1 MSNFF
6 QEKLEIEMVIELQDA
21 FHVGNPKSMA
31 RLIIAHLQN
40 SKDKGKIFG
49 STHKLK
55 DLENE
60 KGKLYQVFD
69 QLTAKK
75 RVEKQ
80 RQRQLLNINKALDK
94 ELQLDMRMDKGALL
108 VDELKYE
115 KKLKVPSCWEILKA
129 S

>member
-1 MSNFF
+1 MH
-6 QEKLEIEMVIELQDA
+6 KLE
-21 FHVGNPKSMA
+21 
-31 RLIIAHLQN
+31 
-40 SKDKGKIFG
+40 
-49 STHKLK
+49 

-60 KGKLYQVFD
+60 EGKLYQVFN

-94 ELQLDMRMDKGALL
+94 ELQLDMRMDKGELL

-115 KKLKVPSCWEILKA
+115 RKCPPVRKY
-129 S
+129 

>member
-1 MSNFF
+1 M
-6 QEKLEIEMVIELQDA
+6 
-21 FHVGNPKSMA
+21 GNPKSKAM
-31 RLIIAHLQN
+31 LIIVHLQN
-40 SKDKGKIFG
+40 LKDKWKIFG
-49 STHKLK
+49 SMHLLK

-60 KGKLYQVFD
+60 EGKLYQVFD

-115 KKLKVPSCWEILKA
+115 IKLKVPSCREILKA

>member
-1 MSNFF
+1 
-6 QEKLEIEMVIELQDA
+6 MVIKLQDA
-21 FHVGNPKSMA
+21 FHVGNPKSKA
-31 RLIIAHLQN
+31 RLIIMHLQN
-40 SKDKGKIFG
+40 SKDKWKIFG
-49 STHKLK
+49 SMHKFK

-60 KGKLYQVFD
+60 EGKLYQVFD

-75 RVEKQ
+75 RGEKQ

-115 KKLKVPSCWEILKA
+115 KKLKVPPCREILKA

>member
-1 MSNFF
+1 
-6 QEKLEIEMVIELQDA
+6 MVIKLQDA
-21 FHVGNPKSMA
+21 FHVGNPKLKA
-31 RLIIAHLQN
+31 RVIIVHLQN
-40 SKDKGKIFG
+40 SKDKWKIFG

-55 DLENE
+55 DLKNE
-60 KGKLYQVFD
+60 EGKLYQVFD

-80 RQRQLLNINKALDK
+80 RQRQSLNINKVLDK
-94 ELQLDMRMDKGALL
+94 ELQLDLRMDKGVLL

-115 KKLKVPSCWEILKA
+115 KKLKVPSCWEILKV

>member
-1 MSNFF
+1 
-6 QEKLEIEMVIELQDA
+6 MVIKLQET
-21 FHVGNPKSMA
+21 FCVGNPKSKA
-31 RLIIAHLQN
+31 RLIIVHLQN
-40 SKDKGKIFG
+40 SKDKWKIFG
-49 STHKLK
+49 SMHKLK
-55 DLENE
+55 YLENE
-60 KGKLYQVFD
+60 EGKLYQVFD

-94 ELQLDMRMDKGALL
+94 ELQWDMRMDKGTLL

-129 S
+129 N

>member
-1 MSNFF
+1 M
-6 QEKLEIEMVIELQDA
+6 
-21 FHVGNPKSMA
+21 
-31 RLIIAHLQN
+31 
-40 SKDKGKIFG
+40 
-49 STHKLK
+49 HKLK

-60 KGKLYQVFD
+60 EGKLYQVFY

-94 ELQLDMRMDKGALL
+94 ELQFGMRMDKGTLL
-108 VDELKYE
+108 VYELKYE
-115 KKLKVPSCWEILKA
+115 KKLNVPSCREILKE

>member
-1 MSNFF
+1 MWGTLN
-6 QEKLEIEMVIELQDA
+6 QKLGLSLCIYKNL
-21 FHVGNPKSMA
+21 
-31 RLIIAHLQN
+31 
-40 SKDKGKIFG
+40 KDKWKIFG

-60 KGKLYQVFD
+60 EGKLYQVFN
-69 QLTAKK
+69 QFTAKK

-115 KKLKVPSCWEILKA
+115 KKLEVPSCREILKA

>member
-21 FHVGNPKSMA
+21 FRVGNPKSKA
-31 RLIIAHLQN
+31 RLIIVHLQN
-40 SKDKGKIFG
+40 SKDKWKFFG

-60 KGKLYQVFD
+60 EGILYQVFD

-80 RQRQLLNINKALDK
+80 RQRQLLNIDKALDK
-94 ELQLDMRMDKGALL
+94 ELQLDMRMDKGILL

-115 KKLKVPSCWEILKA
+115 KKLKVTSCRVMLKA

>member
-1 MSNFF
+1 
-6 QEKLEIEMVIELQDA
+6 MVIKLQDA
-21 FHVGNPKSMA
+21 FHVGNPKSKA
-31 RLIIAHLQN
+31 RLIIVHLQN
-40 SKDKGKIFG
+40 SKDKWKIFG
-49 STHKLK
+49 SMHKLK

-60 KGKLYQVFD
+60 EGKLYQVFD

-75 RVEKQ
+75 RVQKQ

-94 ELQLDMRMDKGALL
+94 ELQFGMRMDEGALL

-115 KKLKVPSCWEILKA
+115 KKLKMPSCWEILKA